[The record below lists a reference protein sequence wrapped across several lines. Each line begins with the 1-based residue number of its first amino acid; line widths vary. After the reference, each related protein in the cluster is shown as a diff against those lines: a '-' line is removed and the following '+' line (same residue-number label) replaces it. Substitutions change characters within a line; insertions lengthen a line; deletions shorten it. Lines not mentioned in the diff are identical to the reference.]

1 MRFSPF
7 CLDPVQLLSLF
18 SPSFWKCEVLPKD
31 LQSVHLWCLAVVMEF
46 HATCSEKL
54 AWILGNLNSVFLAFF
69 LSATRVFFFKDT
81 CVSCC
86 PSYKML
92 QEKHHLKLH
101 FFALKYRIL
110 PCFTDCDLL
119 SEQIMPFFHSFVL
132 NFVFK
137 AASKVLSLFTLFLRF
152 LFCSSGDQN
161 HTSEFPLVMKKKET
175 KQNKKKK
182 QEKNRKATST
192 FHLSK
197 HKKKLYSSR
206 PISNL
211 FSLAFHSVI
220 KMSKIFLS
228 PQ

>member
-1 MRFSPF
+1 MNFGELEH
-7 CLDPVQLLSLF
+7 C
-18 SPSFWKCEVLPKD
+18 
-31 LQSVHLWCLAVVMEF
+31 
-46 HATCSEKL
+46 
-54 AWILGNLNSVFLAFF
+54 FF
-69 LSATRVFFFKDT
+69 GGFFVSYKGFFFKDT

-86 PSYKML
+86 PSYKIL

-110 PCFTDCDLL
+110 QCFTDCDLL

-137 AASKVLSLFTLFLRF
+137 ATSKVLSLFTLFLRF

-161 HTSEFPLVMKKKET
+161 HTSEFPLVMKKK
-175 KQNKKKK
+175 KQSKTKKKK

-197 HKKKLYSSR
+197 HKKKLYSSG

-220 KMSKIFLS
+220 KMSKKFLS